1 MIDLDLPESK
11 IINLKKKE
19 VIPEYGGVYAFY
31 SKEGYLIYVG
41 KATSFRRRMNYHLSD
56 GYKKFIQRMEVFRID
71 EETDREIYET
81 YLINKWK
88 PLFNIRKTITY
99 QSLANHLKQFD
110 TFDSVQEII
119 DNHPNHNLIKFTKR
133 ISPEPDNDL
142 DISGLCKVT
151 EKILDGELFL
161 EKSQLREELAKH
173 GYNVNEIMTK
183 SEFSDLLINNGF
195 DVSKRHV
202 KQRIIAKEVN

>member
-1 MIDLDLPESK
+1 M
-11 IINLKKKE
+11 
-19 VIPEYGGVYAFY
+19 
-31 SKEGYLIYVG
+31 
-41 KATSFRRRMNYHLSD
+41 
-56 GYKKFIQRMEVFRID
+56 
-71 EETDREIYET
+71 
-81 YLINKWK
+81 
-88 PLFNIRKTITY
+88 
-99 QSLANHLKQFD
+99 
-110 TFDSVQEII
+110 
-119 DNHPNHNLIKFTKR
+119 
-133 ISPEPDNDL
+133 
-142 DISGLCKVT
+142 T